1 MAKRPELLIA
11 TGPMQGTR
19 FQVAIGGTRLG
30 RSSSNDVCIPDEE
43 LSRNHCLL
51 ERSGESGLRLTDL
64 ASANGTFVNG
74 EQLGAESRELQVGD
88 TIEVGS
94 TTITVV

>member
-11 TGPMQGTR
+11 SGPMQGTR

-30 RSSSNDVCIPDEE
+30 RSSSNDVHLPDEE
-43 LSRNHCLL
+43 LSRNHCLF

-64 ASANGTFVNG
+64 ASANATDLRSLCLTRSAMF
-74 EQLGAESRELQVGD
+74 LSASRREEP
-88 TIEVGS
+88 T
-94 TTITVV
+94 